1 MNFDIALE
9 FELSILIYIPLIA
22 GLMYLLL
29 QIWIAGGWFRPI
41 SSQEPSQ
48 PPVTVIVAAR
58 NEADNLREL
67 IPLLIQQTYPYVE
80 IIIALDRCTDGSL
93 QVLEEFEALHPTLRH
108 LVIDELPTDWAGKKW
123 ALTQAIE
130 AAQHEHLVF
139 TDADCR
145 MGPKWLSEVAAHWD
159 STTEVVLGLGPYPQY
174 PGWLNRFIRFETFYA
189 AFQYIGL
196 AQNGIPYMA
205 VGRNLAYRKSFFTS
219 HGGFTAFQDRLSG
232 DDDLL
237 INAYAHAAGTQV
249 MISPE
254 SSVTSEPKRTVKE
267 WLSQKKRHLSASSK
281 YSWRSQLILGAFHL
295 SHLCFYAGILIS
307 LSLGPTASL
316 PLSLY
321 IGRIG
326 LSWAIFGVTNKKLK
340 MQGLM
345 AYYPILDLLFFVYNL
360 SVVPAGIMTQ
370 PEWKK

>member
-1 MNFDIALE
+1 M
-9 FELSILIYIPLIA
+9 IYLPLIS
-22 GLMYLLL
+22 GLIYLLL
-29 QIWIAGGWFRPI
+29 QAWIARGWFRPI
-41 SSQEPSQ
+41 SSPEHIQ
-48 PPVTVIVAAR
+48 PPLTVIVAAR

-67 IPLLIQQTYPYVE
+67 LPLLIQQHYPHFE
-80 IIIALDRCTDGSL
+80 IIIALDRCTDESL
-93 QVLEEFEALHPTLRH
+93 FVLEEFEAAHLILRH
-108 LVIDELPTDWAGKKW
+108 LVIHDLPADWAGKKW

-130 AAQHEHLVF
+130 TARHEHLVF

-145 MGPKWLSEVAAHWD
+145 MGPKWLSEVAAHWGEQ
-159 STTEVVLGLGPYPQY
+159 TEVVLGLGPYPRY

-205 VGRNLAYRKSFFTS
+205 VGRNLAYRKSFFTRN
-219 HGGFTAFQDRLSG
+219 GGFAAFQDRLSG

-254 SSVTSEPKRTVKE
+254 SSVTSEPKRTFTD
-267 WLSQKKRHLSASSK
+267 WLSQKKRHLSASAK
-281 YSWRSQLILGAFHL
+281 YSRRSQFILGAFHL

-326 LSWAIFGVTNKKLK
+326 LSWAIFGFTNRNIQ
-340 MQGLM
+340 MRGLL